1 MKAQLSVA
9 LLPLP
14 AAGQQPKALQQ
25 QNTKQPPIEGTKAAA
40 FINETSQQL
49 NKVAKRS
56 LNFHIHEE
64 LDRIYVQVID
74 EETNEVVR
82 EVPPEKILDLVAAM
96 LKSVGLIIDRHI

>member
-25 QNTKQPPIEGTKAAA
+25 QNTKQPPIDGTKAAA

-82 EVPPEKILDLVAAM
+82 EVP
-96 LKSVGLIIDRHI
+96 LKKYLT